1 MTFAYVENL
10 TALRK
15 MLLELINEFIMAHGW
30 LSRLSVCLLISA
42 QAMIP
47 ESWDG
52 ALCQARTEH
61 GDCLRFSLSLSLSL
75 SFSLSLPLSPAHIF
89 SLILNI
95 SIHINLSRLEDT
107 ESLHKNHLYFYIL
120 AIKNQK
126 LKFQGI
132 WVAQLV
138 KHWAQVQVMISPLV
152 ILSPTSGSVLIA
164 WSLEPASDSVYL
176 SLRPSPTH
184 ALSLSRVSIKKI

>member
-1 MTFAYVENL
+1 MTQSVE
-10 TALRK
+10 
-15 MLLELINEFIMAHGW
+15 
-30 LSRLSVCLLISA
+30 CLLISA

-52 ALCQARTEH
+52 ALWQARTEH

-75 SFSLSLPLSPAHIF
+75 CLCLSLSLSLPLSPAHVL

-107 ESLHKNHLYFYIL
+107 ESLHKNQLYFYIL

-126 LKFQGI
+126 LKFHGAR
-132 WVAQLV
+132 VPQLV
-138 KHWAQVQVMISPLV
+138 KRWALAKVVSSTLVSSSPTSALYWQLGAWSLLQ
-152 ILSPTSGSVLIA
+152 ILSP
-164 WSLEPASDSVYL
+164 SLSAPPQLMLCL
-176 SLRPSPTH
+176 SLKGKQY
-184 ALSLSRVSIKKI
+184 KKI